1 MKIKI
6 SREELLQSL
15 SDIQGIIEKKTTMP
29 ILSHF
34 LMDIKHSGCMLYATD
49 LGTGI
54 KKPIQMLEI
63 IKEGAFCV
71 SAIRLY
77 DIVKELQGD
86 LIIEYEAQEW
96 IKIKSGR
103 ANFRIAA
110 LNPDDYPLWP
120 VIDNEKLIKIH
131 SVILLSMIEK
141 TINCTGENDP
151 RYALNGVLLHLQGDI
166 KRITMVGTDGHRLA
180 SVTKEIDL
188 GFNDE
193 IKIIIPRKAAIELK
207 KQLTDIDQ
215 ELTINISQ
223 NHIKLNLGDREFL
236 AKLIEGT
243 YPNYDQVIPKNND
256 KLAYLDREIFIGVLR
271 RVCVMSKEKS
281 HAVRIDFNEGALSV
295 FANDPEIGEASD
307 FMDVD
312 YSGEP
317 LTLGF
322 NARYIL
328 DALSIMTG
336 QIVIFELKDTL
347 SPTLLTEQTDNKDY
361 KCVLM
366 PMRI

>member
-6 SREELLQSL
+6 SKDELQKSL

-34 LMDIKHSGCMLYATD
+34 LMDIKHGGCTLYATD

-54 KKPIQMLEI
+54 KKPVKMLEI
-63 IKEGAFCV
+63 IEEGAFCV
-71 SAIRLY
+71 SATRLY
-77 DIVKELQGD
+77 DIVREVQED
-86 LIIEYEAQEW
+86 LVIEYEDQEW
-96 IKIKSGR
+96 IKIRSGR
-103 ANFRIAA
+103 TNYRIAA
-110 LNPDDYPLWP
+110 LNPDDFPLWP
-120 VIDNEKLIKIH
+120 KIDDEKLIKIN
-131 SVILLSMIEK
+131 SMALLSMIEK
-141 TINCTGENDP
+141 TVNCTGENDP
-151 RYALNGVLLHLQGDI
+151 RYALNGVLLHVQGEL
-166 KRITMVGTDGHRLA
+166 KRITMVGTDGHRLS
-180 SVTKEIDL
+180 SVSKEIDL
-188 GFNDE
+188 EFSDD
-193 IKIIIPRKAAIELK
+193 IKIIIPRKAAFELK

-215 ELTINISQ
+215 ELTLNISK
-223 NHIKLNLGDREFL
+223 NHIKLNLEDREFL

-256 KLAYLDREIFIGVLR
+256 ITAYLDREIFIGVLR
-271 RVCVMSKEKS
+271 RVGVMSKEKS
-281 HAVRIDFNEGALSV
+281 HAVRIDFKEGALSV

-322 NARYIL
+322 NAKYIL
-328 DALSIMTG
+328 EALIIMNG
-336 QIVIFELKDTL
+336 KNVAFQLKDTL
-347 SPTLLTEQTDNKDY
+347 SPTLLTEETDKDY

-366 PMRI
+366 PMRV

>member
-6 SREELLQSL
+6 SKDELQKSL

-34 LMDIKHSGCMLYATD
+34 LMDIKHDGCTLYATD

-54 KKPIQMLEI
+54 KKSVKVLEVI
-63 IKEGAFCV
+63 EEGAFCV
-71 SAIRLY
+71 SATRLY
-77 DIVKELQGD
+77 EMVRELQED
-86 LIIEYEAQEW
+86 LILEYENQEW

-120 VIDNEKLIKIH
+120 VIDDEKLIKIG
-131 SVILLSMIEK
+131 STTLSTMIEK
-141 TINCTGENDP
+141 TVNCTGENDP
-151 RYALNGVLLHLQGDI
+151 RYALNGVLLHIQGDL

-180 SVTKEIDL
+180 SVTIEIEID
-188 GFNDE
+188 FSDE

-207 KQLTDIDQ
+207 KQLVDLDQ

-223 NHIKLNLGDREFL
+223 NHIKLHLGDREFL

-256 KLAYLDREIFIGVLR
+256 KTIYLDRENFMAILR
-271 RVCVMSKEKS
+271 RVSVMSKEKS
-281 HAVRIDFNEGALSV
+281 HAVRIDIKEGSLGV
-295 FANDPEIGEASD
+295 FATDPEVGEASD
-307 FMDVD
+307 MIDIE
-312 YSGEP
+312 YTGEN

-322 NARYIL
+322 NAKYIQE
-328 DALSIMTG
+328 ALSIMSG
-336 QIVIFELKDTL
+336 KIIAFELKDTL
-347 SPTLLTEQTDNKDY
+347 SPTLLTEEVDKAY